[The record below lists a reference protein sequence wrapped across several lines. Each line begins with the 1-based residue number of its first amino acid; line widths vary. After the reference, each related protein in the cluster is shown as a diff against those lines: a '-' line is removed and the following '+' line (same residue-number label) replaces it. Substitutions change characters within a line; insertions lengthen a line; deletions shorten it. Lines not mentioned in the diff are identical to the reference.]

1 MNADLLSLARD
12 ALGSDF
18 YKLAGQFL
26 GESQASTQTAL
37 SSLLPVVV
45 GAMAQKGATPEG
57 ASRLISLANSTN
69 LDANAP
75 GNVAALFSGEAAG
88 IKSML
93 KAGTSS
99 LVPALFGDKSG
110 ALVNALSSASG
121 VKSSSA
127 TNLLAMV
134 VPLVLALLKKLIG
147 DQGLSASSLASL
159 LAGQA
164 RNLQGAIDSR
174 LTGAL
179 GFSSP
184 AAFLGGLGERAAE
197 ATARTGAHLSG
208 ATSGISAGTAAA
220 ATSVNR
226 SPLARWLPWVIA
238 AAVLLFLWNMFA
250 GRAPAPP
257 TASAPTAS
265 APPPASAPTVVA
277 SGLPAK
283 IYFDVGAAAIGPEAS
298 KTLTAVADT
307 IRKDNA
313 KVVITGYTDKTGD
326 AAKNEK
332 LAKDRA
338 VATRDAL
345 MAAGVADSSID
356 MRPPMFVESGAGTSD
371 AEARRVEINR
381 Q

>member
-1 MNADLLSLARD
+1 
-12 ALGSDF
+12 
-18 YKLAGQFL
+18 
-26 GESQASTQTAL
+26 
-37 SSLLPVVV
+37 
-45 GAMAQKGATPEG
+45 
-57 ASRLISLANSTN
+57 
-69 LDANAP
+69 
-75 GNVAALFSGEAAG
+75 
-88 IKSML
+88 
-93 KAGTSS
+93 
-99 LVPALFGDKSG
+99 
-110 ALVNALSSASG
+110 VNALSSASG